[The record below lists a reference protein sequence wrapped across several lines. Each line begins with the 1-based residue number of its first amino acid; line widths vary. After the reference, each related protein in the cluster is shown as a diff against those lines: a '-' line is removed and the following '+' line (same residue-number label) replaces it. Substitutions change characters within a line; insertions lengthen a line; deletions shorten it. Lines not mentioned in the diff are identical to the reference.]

1 MPIKPEQR
9 EALERIQTMAIDHA
23 IEELEQ
29 AHGLS
34 LGDKDERGDRF
45 FLTKMGEK
53 SLGVACKV
61 ENYISL
67 KERDGRWQTNPEQ
80 EDAQIERMVKQAR
93 GEVEAIIKRA
103 KDGKANAPR

>member
-9 EALERIQTMAIDHA
+9 EALERIQNLAIDHA
-23 IEELEQ
+23 IEEIDM
-29 AHGLS
+29 AHQNS
-34 LGDKDERGDRF
+34 LNDKDERGDRF

-53 SLGVACKV
+53 SLGVACKI
-61 ENYISL
+61 ENFIAL

-93 GEVEAIIKRA
+93 TEVESIIKRA